1 MIKIWFSIICLF
13 IQITVFS
20 QIKTS
25 LHNFE
30 CNENIASIVL
40 PSDFVGPKY
49 FHYEQGSIIN
59 FFTPDTC
66 VVSFLCGYNAEL
78 SLDSTYHP
86 IDSIVLGKGKAR
98 ITYFSK
104 ALNRYARKNYLKE
117 YLIMYDRAN
126 LIRKQELDAIFD
138 SLEIN

>member
-1 MIKIWFSIICLF
+1 MNKMHVLISCLF
-13 IQITVFS
+13 IQTSLFS
-20 QIKTS
+20 QIKTN
-25 LHNFE
+25 LHTFE

-40 PSDFVGPKY
+40 PTDFIGPKY

-78 SLDSTYHP
+78 TLDSTYHP

-104 ALNRYARKNYLKE
+104 ALNRYARKNYLNE

-126 LIRKQELDAIFD
+126 LIRKEELDIIFD